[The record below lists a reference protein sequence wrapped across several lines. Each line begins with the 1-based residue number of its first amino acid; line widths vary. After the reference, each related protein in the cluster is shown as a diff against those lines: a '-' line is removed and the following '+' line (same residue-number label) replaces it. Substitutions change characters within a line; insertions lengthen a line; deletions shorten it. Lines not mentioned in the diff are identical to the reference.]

1 MILTLALSASLALTG
16 STAQATTKPVTFQGF
31 TIQVPLQWH
40 VKKEGGGLRV
50 ITGACSPQA
59 AECQS
64 FLLGGPG
71 HIKYAS
77 EGNPYRTDQ
86 PYHPSS
92 GVTQCVPM
100 KKYSSG
106 QANRVKTSK
115 AAFGTGQQALF
126 TEWKVSCDGSKLNVA
141 SYTQS
146 LWYVKA
152 KKVLVVD
159 HWKTPGLGAIL
170 AKAVW
175 G

>member
-1 MILTLALSASLALTG
+1 MILTVALSASLALTG
-16 STAQATTKPVTFQGF
+16 SSAQVATKPVTFHGF
-31 TIQVPLQWH
+31 TIQVPIQWH
-40 VKKEGGGLRV
+40 TKKEGDGLRV
-50 ITGACSPQA
+50 ITGACPPQA
-59 AECQS
+59 AECKS
-64 FLLGGPG
+64 FVLGGPG

-77 EGNPYRTDQ
+77 EGSPYRADQ

-92 GVTQCVPM
+92 GVTECVPM
-100 KKYSSG
+100 KKYFSG
-106 QANRVKTSK
+106 QATRVTTSK

-126 TEWKVSCDGSKLNVA
+126 TEWNVSCDGRKLNVA
-141 SYTQS
+141 SYTQR

-152 KKVLVVD
+152 KKVIVVD